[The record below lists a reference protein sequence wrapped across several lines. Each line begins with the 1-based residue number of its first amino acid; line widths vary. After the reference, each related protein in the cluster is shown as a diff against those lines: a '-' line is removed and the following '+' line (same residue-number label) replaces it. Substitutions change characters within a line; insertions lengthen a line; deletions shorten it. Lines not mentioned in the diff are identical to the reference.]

1 MVLKARLEMPIL
13 QTRGL
18 KVQFC
23 GGPTPEDLD
32 VVIRALGAGLIDS
45 TLRLGNYYGVGGSVA
60 DAEEAMRDPDSPI
73 RTIVDPRRN

>member
-1 MVLKARLEMPIL
+1 VSRAAVAREGVPR
-13 QTRGL
+13 QKGL

-32 VVIRALGAGLIDS
+32 AVIRALGDGLIDS
-45 TLRLGNYYGVGGSVA
+45 TLWLGNYVGLGA
-60 DAEEAMRDPDSPI
+60 WPTLRRRCAI